1 MKSSFKYL
9 ACVSAV
15 SVALFGTA
23 CAKKEEPKP
32 QEEEQIEVVTP
43 EVVERPTV
51 ICDDVGLKNRAVALV
66 RDELYA
72 LSVAGLGK
80 GATNELSQQLKARLS
95 GIEID
100 LQNLSESEGE
110 CVAQLHVVLP
120 NEEIAVAE
128 KTFKSAGVASLEDQA
143 VKNNVSLM
151 GGNRLVGDFKFSA
164 DGEALAIN
172 TATPVM
178 ALASEVMATAVRS
191 MVKTNK
197 ANAKRETAEIGKP
210 NNDIIPAPVVQ
221 TRPVE
226 LPSIPQNKVPSP
238 ESAILRPEDVPSG
251 KPQQSEKIER
261 AEKSKAE
268 KATERPA
275 PKAEKPAEKVDAPK
289 TETKTEVKS
298 EPKSEPKAEPKS
310 EPKAEPKSEPKPE
323 PKAEPKS
330 EPKPEPKKPENNEI
344 TIVETDETY

>member
-1 MKSSFKYL
+1 MKPTVKFL

-15 SVALFGTA
+15 SFALFGTA
-23 CAKKEEPKP
+23 CTKKEEPKP

-43 EVVERPTV
+43 EMVARPAV
-51 ICDDVGLKNRAVALV
+51 ICDELALKNRAVALV
-66 RDELYA
+66 REELYT

-100 LQNLSESEGE
+100 LQNISENEGE

-128 KTFKSAGVASLEDQA
+128 KTFKSAGVANLEEQA

-164 DGEALAIN
+164 DGEALAIDN
-172 TATPVM
+172 TTPVM
-178 ALASEVMATAVRS
+178 KLASETMATAVRS
-191 MVKTNK
+191 MMATNK
-197 ANAKRETAEIGKP
+197 ANAKRETAQIGKSDS
-210 NNDIIPAPVVQ
+210 DIIPAPVVQ

-226 LPSIPQNKVPSP
+226 LPSVPQNKTPSP
-238 ESAILRPEDVPSG
+238 ETAILQPEDIPSG
-251 KPQQSEKIER
+251 TPQKSEKIER

-275 PKAEKPAEKVDAPK
+275 PKSEKSAEKTESPQAESKP
-289 TETKTEVKS
+289 
-298 EPKSEPKAEPKS
+298 EPKSEPKAEPKAEKG
-310 EPKAEPKSEPKPE
+310 EPKTES
-323 PKAEPKS
+323 KA
-330 EPKPEPKKPENNEI
+330 EPKKPESNEI
-344 TIVETDETY
+344 TIVETDETYWLS

>member
-1 MKSSFKYL
+1 MKPTVKFL
-9 ACVSAV
+9 ACASAV
-15 SVALFGTA
+15 SFALFGTA
-23 CAKKEEPKP
+23 CTKKEEPKP

-43 EVVERPTV
+43 EVVERPAV
-51 ICDDVGLKNRAVALV
+51 VCDEVGLKNRAVALV

-72 LSVAGLGK
+72 QSVAGLGE

-100 LQNLSESEGE
+100 LQNISESEGE

-151 GGNRLVGDFKFSA
+151 GGNRLVGDFKFTA

-172 TATPVM
+172 NATPVM

-191 MVKTNK
+191 MAKTNK
-197 ANAKRETAEIGKP
+197 ANAKRETAEIGKE
-210 NNDIIPAPVVQ
+210 NSDIIPAPVIEI
-221 TRPVE
+221 RPVE
-226 LPSIPQNKVPSP
+226 LPSVPQNNVPSP
-238 ESAILRPEDVPSG
+238 EIAILQPEDVPSG
-251 KPQQSEKIER
+251 TPQKLEKIER

-268 KATERPA
+268 KAAERPA
-275 PKAEKPAEKVDAPK
+275 PKAEKPTEKVESK
-289 TETKTEVKS
+289 SETKVEQKS
-298 EPKSEPKAEPKS
+298 ELKSELKAEPK
-310 EPKAEPKSEPKPE
+310 KSE
-323 PKAEPKS
+323 S
-330 EPKPEPKKPENNEI
+330 NEI
-344 TIVETDETY
+344 TIVETDETYWFLFIFKNPIKWLGFFV